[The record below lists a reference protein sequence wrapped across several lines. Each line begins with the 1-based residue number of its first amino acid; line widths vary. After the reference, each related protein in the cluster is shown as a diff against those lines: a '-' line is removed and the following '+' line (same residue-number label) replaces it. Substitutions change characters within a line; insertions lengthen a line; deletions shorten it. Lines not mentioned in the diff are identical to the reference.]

1 MQVNSI
7 SINSHYQ
14 QLSFRSKDG
23 NINSDTKI
31 KLTPENK
38 YQIAGLGTV
47 LGFAMMLPFENKIN
61 DITKNSLPKTLGIVS
76 LGLAAG
82 TIVASGIM
90 TLIKMFKKHH
100 YEKMKENGQVD
111 KINKKLQEN
120 KMSTA
125 ILKDAAYVAMAA
137 GDAIIMTKLF
147 DGNDIKNNLKNAG
160 PISKILMLAGA
171 VLTPLLAYD
180 GIKNNIV
187 ATKGE

>member
-1 MQVNSI
+1 MQVNNI

-61 DITKNSLPKTLGIVS
+61 DITKNSLPKTLGIVG
-76 LGLAAG
+76 LGLTAG
-82 TIVASGIM
+82 TVIASGIM
-90 TLIKMFKKHH
+90 TLIKIFKKHH
-100 YEKMKENGQVD
+100 YEKMKENGQAD

-120 KMSTA
+120 KMGTA

-147 DGNDIKNNLKNAG
+147 DGKNIKNNLKNAG
-160 PISKILMLAGA
+160 PVSKILMLAGA